1 MCTFYSC
8 FDGLLSAIW
17 YLDSVSTSYKSQE
30 NGFRRKTRFGG
41 KIIFH
46 VFAEKFCFVILAGI
60 LFFGLAKKTQYC
72 GLAKKT
78 QFCS

>member
-30 NGFRRKTRFGG
+30 NGF
-41 KIIFH
+41 
-46 VFAEKFCFVILAGI
+46 
-60 LFFGLAKKTQYC
+60 
-72 GLAKKT
+72 
-78 QFCS
+78 